1 MKMTRQE
8 MESQLRSLRPSPL
21 SESLRDD
28 IAGQLASKQPREH
41 RRSQWIWSSVALAVA
56 ASFAVAVFMLP
67 RRKDDSGRTTS
78 LQPARIDRPA
88 VAVVENAPPTM
99 LAYGHVF
106 GRSPEDLDQLL
117 DRHAATLLVAGSPSD
132 DIGSLY
138 ADIFRN

>member
-1 MKMTRQE
+1 

-28 IAGQLASKQPREH
+28 IAGQLASKQRKDR

-56 ASFAVAVFMLP
+56 AGFAVAVFTLP
-67 RRKDDSGRTTS
+67 RPEDDSQRSAS
-78 LQPARIDRPA
+78 LQPVRIDRSA

-117 DRHAATLLVAGSPSD
+117 DRHAATLLVAGPPSD

-138 ADIFRN
+138 ADVFRN